1 MSIIIRKV
9 ETQSASLLSAD
20 DEDDVVRDLWV
31 KVKGLPENTVYLGF
45 QMNHER
51 VDAYTRLIDDG
62 LVVLVVERLLAYNYD
77 KSSASWDPLRELL
90 RAIKR
95 KQI

>member
-1 MSIIIRKV
+1 
-9 ETQSASLLSAD
+9 
-20 DEDDVVRDLWV
+20 
-31 KVKGLPENTVYLGF
+31 
-45 QMNHER
+45 MNHER